1 MLLFELFF
9 PLSTLTVFPK
19 FQVWFYE
26 LHFVEVQWFS
36 PFPHCCHAMGSRVV
50 VHKPCG
56 VQCNAVGRCMNCMA
70 PCRLPLGAFCLALGL
85 FPPYR
90 TDWCLCRAGLT
101 DYFGKVFILIEFHGS
116 ERSKVPFVQKGVT
129 RVIIVFWVN
138 HWLRT
143 TALHSFQEDN
153 QLLTAAVQFRWI
165 AFTTV
170 LSWRF
175 GGPSKVPPIMG
186 DLFLIVCCDIV
197 LFLNLFPDYI
207 CTVGSSLVFTATFVS
222 IYKHLFAVY
231 HNKFN
236 T

>member
-1 MLLFELFF
+1 MNYISSKFNDSLLF
-9 PLSTLTVFPK
+9 LTA
-19 FQVWFYE
+19 
-26 LHFVEVQWFS
+26 
-36 PFPHCCHAMGSRVV
+36 AMPWGVMSSYISR
-50 VHKPCG
+50 PCG

-70 PCRLPLGAFCLALGL
+70 PCRLPLGAFCLALGV

-197 LFLNLFPDYI
+197 LFLNLFPDYVQWVLPWSFI
-207 CTVGSSLVFTATFVS
+207 AASLLTT
-222 IYKHLFAVY
+222 IHLFALRR
-231 HNKFN
+231 N
-236 T
+236 